1 MSQLAAR
8 LTARDLGCFFED
20 KLGENTVMDSRIV
33 TDRLSRRSKGYVI
46 LLDVIS
52 LSVDHASSIGYV
64 EFRTIDLVE
73 KAIALKGTVVMGL
86 PIMVQLTESERNKL
100 HPGDGQVYILHL
112 VFLCLTLSPQ
122 EPQSSSRRQRTPRR
136 RYAVSRVFL
145 RLDLF
150 ADEINI
156 QDSTL
161 APCILISLRAIL
173 SRCLNPLETLS
184 SSIFIE
190 IL

>member
-1 MSQLAAR
+1 
-8 LTARDLGCFFED
+8 
-20 KLGENTVMDSRIV
+20 MDSRIV
-33 TDRLSRRSKGYVI
+33 TDRLSRRSKGYVT